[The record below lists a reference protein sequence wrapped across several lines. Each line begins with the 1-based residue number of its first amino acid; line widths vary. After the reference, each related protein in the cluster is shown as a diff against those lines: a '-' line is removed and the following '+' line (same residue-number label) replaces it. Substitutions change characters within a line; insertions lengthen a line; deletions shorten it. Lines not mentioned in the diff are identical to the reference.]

1 MYFYTVEKVTFS
13 EIGIDSLLVYIL
25 SSFDGD
31 EKLCSKY
38 HINNSEYYELC
49 ASDTYS
55 RIIELSKERVG
66 KLSIFGIKK
75 SDSKIGFVVILK
87 ELNTVYSFGLNIKHR
102 TQEIKKELL
111 DFISSFLNGKVKVFL
126 YKKNI
131 PAILFLLKNNY
142 KTTNELVDDNHP
154 VLQLELCQ

>member
-1 MYFYTVEKVTFS
+1 MVTFS

-25 SSFDGD
+25 NSFNGD

-49 ASDTYS
+49 ASDTYD
-55 RIIELSKERVG
+55 RIIELSKEKVG

-75 SDSKIGFVVILK
+75 ANTKIGFIVLLK
-87 ELNTVYSFGLNIKHR
+87 DLSIMYSFGLHIQSR
-102 TQEIKKELL
+102 TEEIKKQLL
-111 DFISSFLNGKVKVFL
+111 DFISSFLNGNVKVFL

-142 KTTNELVDDNHP
+142 KTTKELVENNQP